1 MEKSKEVDVKVN
13 GNILIFPITPPIL
26 IPTIKKPKIFTF
38 DKIEY
43 KIKK

>member
-1 MEKSKEVDVKVN
+1 MEKSKKVSIKVN
-13 GNILIFPITPPIL
+13 GNILLFPITPPIL

-43 KIKK
+43 KKEK